1 MSSFSKKII
10 ENQAIGIPL
19 LAFFIGLFIA
29 FTTNGTADNGDSVQH
44 FLISKFS
51 WEHPAL
57 FLDHWGKP
65 LFTLLSS
72 PFSQFGITGMKI
84 FNLLVFCSTL
94 FLTGKI
100 AQNLQLSPFIAQI
113 AFWACPYVFPQVFGG
128 LTEHLFAF
136 WLMASLLAYE
146 RKHFFLAAFLI
157 SWMPFIR
164 SEGLMMLAVLGGF
177 LFLEKQWK
185 SLPLLLA
192 GTVIY
197 SIAGSFHHKD
207 LLWVWTKTPYLI
219 GADNYGSGKPFHFFE
234 QLFYITGIVVMV
246 AGCLGLIRLLTSPR
260 KIKVHKTLWLALS
273 FFLVFLLAHSVFW
286 TFGLFHSYGMS
297 RVLMGVL
304 PCFSLLAAF
313 GVNWFQS
320 IPNRKVQVFS
330 QTIFI
335 AGMLV
340 LPFVIA
346 KYKMEYPESFSANL
360 AQIPFDEFIQKPNNF
375 EQFETADYILSDS
388 PHVRMQLKI
397 DPWDSTATGNLW
409 QLKHIDQYQDPIV
422 IWDKHFSVIETG
434 MQQNRLD
441 EAGLLPRISLTEP
454 EQGDTIYVLY
464 TKANSAHTFE

>member
-1 MSSFSKKII
+1 M
-10 ENQAIGIPL
+10 GIPL

-29 FTTNGTADNGDSVQH
+29 FTCDGTADNGDSVQH

-51 WEHPAL
+51 WKHPAL

-94 FLTGKI
+94 FLTGRI
-100 AQNLQLSPFIAQI
+100 AQNHQCSPFIAQI

-136 WLMASLLAYE
+136 WLMASLLAYQK
-146 RKHFFLAAFLI
+146 KHFILAAFLI

-164 SEGLMMLAVLGGF
+164 SEGLMMMGVLGGF

-192 GTVIY
+192 GTLIY
-197 SIAGSFHHKD
+197 SIAGSFHHDD

-246 AGCLGLIRLLTSPR
+246 AGCLGVIRLFASPR
-260 KIKVHKTLWLALS
+260 KIKENKTLWLALA
-273 FFLVFLLAHSVFW
+273 FFLVFITAHSIFW
-286 TFGLFHSYGMS
+286 TYGLFHSYGMS

-304 PCFSLLAAF
+304 PCFALLAAF

-320 IPNRKVQVFS
+320 IPNRMVQALTRAIVVL
-330 QTIFI
+330 
-335 AGMLV
+335 GMLV

-346 KYKMEYPESFSANL
+346 KYKMEYPQSFSANF
-360 AQIPFDEFIQKPNNF
+360 AQIPFDEFIQKPRNF
-375 EQFETADYILSDS
+375 EQFQKADYVLSDS
-388 PHVRMQLKI
+388 PHVRMQLEI
-397 DPWDSTATGNLW
+397 DPWDTTATGNLW
-409 QLKHIDQYQDPIV
+409 QLKHINKYKDPIV

-434 MQQNRLD
+434 MQQKRLD
-441 EAGLLPRISLTEP
+441 EAGLVQRISLVEP
-454 EQGDTIYVLY
+454 QRKDTIYVIY
-464 TKANSAHTFE
+464 TKPSSAHTFE